1 MIRMPLILPTILL
14 ALCAFGAAPATADDR
29 MTCERGSGD
38 VAIAACGRA
47 IESGQYS
54 GADLA
59 KLHTNRG
66 VELKRKGDIDGAIK
80 DYDIA
85 IGLFPNDLFAFNNR
99 ANAWRDKGDLDR
111 ALADYG
117 AAIALDRDY
126 AAAYINRGLV
136 HERMKAFDLARA
148 DYKAALATPPQKF
161 NNSRGAHQMAQHR
174 LAALAKLAPE

>member
-1 MIRMPLILPTILL
+1 MRLPVLLPMLI
-14 ALCAFGAAPATADDR
+14 ALCALGAAPAAADDR
-29 MTCERGSGD
+29 MTCERSSGD
-38 VAIAACGRA
+38 EALAACGRA
-47 IESGQYS
+47 IASGQFA
-54 GADLA
+54 GVDLA

-80 DYDIA
+80 DYDVA
-85 IGLFPNDLFAFNNR
+85 IGLDPNDLFAFNNR

-126 AAAYINRGLV
+126 AAAFINRGLV

-148 DYKAALATPPQKF
+148 DYKAALAASAQKY

-174 LAALAKLAPE
+174 LAALAKVTPE